1 MLKKNS
7 PPTHTHPKKPPKTV
21 SLFSV
26 SLTHLQPH
34 SRSVPLSHSLS
45 RPSAGRVLLPSFLPA
60 PPRRRAVLRVFA
72 PFLSLPDSSSDT
84 GSACR
89 EHEPQTGAR
98 SSRPGNR
105 EAAERLDGKTYQ
117 NEPKIWTRILN
128 KSRSAFLILSPLASH
143 RKERKKEKIMF
154 LAWKLASL
162 CEV

>member
-7 PPTHTHPKKPPKTV
+7 PPPHTHPKNLLKQFL
-21 SLFSV
+21 SFLSV
-26 SLTHLQPH
+26 SLTHPSLT
-34 SRSVPLSHSLS
+34 LALS
-45 RPSAGRVLLPSFLPA
+45 RCPTHFLAPSAGRVLLPSFLPA

-143 RKERKKEKIMF
+143 RKKKERKKR
-154 LAWKLASL
+154 
-162 CEV
+162 